1 MPVERPVFGK
11 PVPDLDWPGNF
22 GIQVVAMMRDD
33 VAQTGP
39 EVSTRINS
47 GDLLLLLA
55 PPERLEKLG
64 GEIDPPPPGDSRLPE
79 V

>member
-1 MPVERPVFGK
+1 M
-11 PVPDLDWPGNF
+11 PDLDWPGNF

-39 EVSTRINS
+39 EASTRINT

-55 PPERLEKLG
+55 PLEQLEKLAA
-64 GEIDPPPPGDSRLPE
+64 EITPPPPEDSPRSE